1 MIKYFFATILGLAAA
16 YEPIKYS
23 RAVMEQYTDEDI
35 WVLKNDFDNKPGVVY
50 NVTGKFYDQHI
61 VSRWTSELLQGD
73 EIWLLGITKNISFN
87 TNYQYGLV
95 GRTIHILADMY
106 KNNATMRFG
115 IIDFTKD
122 EQLKETLIGNSA
134 PIILLIV
141 NGRVFA

>member
-1 MIKYFFATILGLAAA
+1 MIKYFLATIVSVAAA

-35 WVLKNDFDNKPGVVY
+35 WVLKNEFDNKPGVVY
-50 NVTGKFYDQHI
+50 NVTGAFYDQHI
-61 VSRWTSELLQGD
+61 VSRWTSELIQGD
-73 EIWLLGITKNISFN
+73 EIWLLGITKNIPFN

-106 KNNATMRFG
+106 KNNNTMRFG

-122 EQLKETLIGNSA
+122 E
-134 PIILLIV
+134 
-141 NGRVFA
+141 